1 MIRAMAERERL
12 RRALTILAIAAL
24 AGLLA
29 EPAFAGWRL
38 SRVSRIPIAY
48 NQGITFD
55 PASRSFLF
63 SGATGALNSGLF
75 RASMSLRPIRARD
88 PLVPTTKEGY
98 NHVGD
103 LSFDPVGRRV
113 LLPLECYDPYSR
125 ANPCGSGAVGVA
137 DPLSLA
143 FRYYVNLHTSQVRK
157 AMWVELSPDA
167 RWVWTSSARRLLAYR
182 AADVNRAT
190 AVRQRAGTASGIV
203 AKDLGVLLPTS
214 GVTGAAF
221 SRHPATGAQ
230 RLFLALNRRTYH
242 QIISYPVGVAPD
254 GSPSIAAAP
263 RPELSVTRSGLHDES
278 EGLAVT
284 APVSGA
290 PPLGGVLHWQMLPHR
305 GLNARVLSYVPSE
318 GRSQGRMARLAAGSY
333 SAR

>member
-1 MIRAMAERERL
+1 MADRGWVRT
-12 RRALTILAIAAL
+12 ALTVLAVATL
-24 AGLLA
+24 AGLVA

-55 PASRSFLF
+55 RASRSFLF

-75 RASMSLRPIRARD
+75 RASNTLRPIRARD
-88 PLVPTTKEGY
+88 PLVPATKEGY

-125 ANPCGSGAVGVA
+125 ANPCGSGAIGVA

-167 RWVWTSSARRLLAYR
+167 RWVWTSSGRRLLAYR

-190 AVRQRAGTASGIV
+190 AARQRAGTDGGIV
-203 AKDLGVLLPTS
+203 AKDLGAVLPAS
-214 GVTGAAF
+214 GVTGAGF

-242 QIISYPVGVAPD
+242 QVISYPVGIAPD

-263 RPELSVTRSGLHDES
+263 RPELSVTKSGLHDES

-284 APVSGA
+284 APVNGVH
-290 PPLGGVLHWQMLPHR
+290 PLGGVLHWQMLPYR
-305 GLNARVLSYVPSE
+305 GLNARILSYLPTQE
-318 GRSQGRMARLAAGSY
+318 KTPTGGRKPTGGRNL
-333 SAR
+333 